1 VWQPVDGVEYYW
13 EFRLDER
20 LIGMYQ
26 ASVRTLGVKRINDR
40 DSLPPLRRM
49 GLDTLCDRLL

>member
-1 VWQPVDGVEYYW
+1 VDGVEYYW